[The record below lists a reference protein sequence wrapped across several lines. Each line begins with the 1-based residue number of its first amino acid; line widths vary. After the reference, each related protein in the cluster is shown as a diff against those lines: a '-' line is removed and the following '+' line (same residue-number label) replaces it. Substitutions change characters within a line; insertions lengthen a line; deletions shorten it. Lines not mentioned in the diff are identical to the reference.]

1 VIERDHQ
8 FAQRILGLIPV
19 NSLDERLQGEV
30 LAQGELLEFKK
41 KKVIFEEGARDAY
54 TFYLLDGELEL
65 QSKGAVPVRMIGGDN
80 NANRAIAQLQPR
92 RYTAKALTPVSVFRI
107 ERGAL
112 DHIISDEQV
121 LEESGIVEVSEIEDE
136 DGGDWMTRLISSELF
151 TRLPH
156 DNIQRFFAELEAV
169 EMAAGDLVVEQG
181 TQGDYLYIVAEGK
194 CAVTRRASGSSEELQ
209 LALLSEGDAF
219 GEESLISNT
228 PRNASVKMLTPGF
241 VMRLPKKNFEE
252 LVSKPTLKA
261 VPYSEACKLVEEGA
275 RWLDVRF
282 ADEHS
287 ATAIEDSFNIP
298 LNVLRVE
305 ASKVNKSQKYVL
317 YCDTG
322 ARSST
327 GAFLLAR
334 QGFDVC
340 YLAGGLERTPLSGS
354 LAPSAEQEAAESAGE
369 EDGFEMVSEE
379 VPTEAA
385 KKPPPDESK
394 KAAAPKKAAQKPK
407 AKPAAK
413 PSEKPAKVDAAARP
427 AQKPGKPKDDSAAV
441 RQQLAKLKAER
452 DKAAVYAKQAVDAA
466 KELKRRNEEQARALK
481 AEQEKRETLQTELAA
496 ARADAER
503 QSGMELSRLQGDLE
517 KTTKKLAEFQ
527 KQHEQLKTKSKGA
540 DDALK
545 KAVAEKNKTE
555 SLRVAAEVAF
565 QDKLQKTRDEFE
577 AEKTRAE
584 KAEKES
590 GGLRAKLEQAL
601 EDADR
606 LLSTQ
611 EMQKSDLERA
621 MKAAG
626 TGVDDEKS
634 KVASERS
641 KLEAD
646 LEKLKQ
652 SQKKAEEALGKERAA
667 LERETAAQKER
678 AEALDRREMG
688 VEEHRNSLE
697 AEVKKRE
704 EAIAK
709 AEAALGEEK
718 SDWKKQVEKAIA
730 EERKRLETAYAKYKE
745 EAGDAVSKA
754 ARELA
759 DEQLAELRTEF
770 EAKEVEAN
778 AQFEVELAEVRLEL
792 AEVRAEYETRLGE
805 QEALLEDERRR
816 VEAENVQLRAALSQL
831 QRTGKGVGAV
841 VPPQPEIAAT
851 AVPDLTVEEA
861 VPSGSDLEVEA
872 APPAGV
878 APKLEV
884 TEEKPSD
891 VPTLEVGEE
900 PSDVPVIDMDEA
912 GDETD
917 EAVSEKKARILTP
930 NQLAELRRKMQDKM
944 AAQKKSA

>member
-275 RWLDVRF
+275 R
-282 ADEHS
+282 
-287 ATAIEDSFNIP
+287 
-298 LNVLRVE
+298 
-305 ASKVNKSQKYVL
+305 QKYVL

-626 TGVDDEKS
+626 TGVEDEKS
-634 KVASERS
+634 KVAAERS